1 MKKTAHTC
9 IKIKKKKNET
19 NYKVIKYTYNIHT
32 WYIYKYPHYT
42 THTNRLFFFIF
53 QHWFN
58 WTLVLALVLSFRIIV
73 LRKRCVFFDLNYLRI
88 MNTMLKWN
96 QVNRQ
101 TKNQQL
107 LRRTQSNS
115 NIVIIPQK
123 TKNKHTHTIMKRIH
137 KLYINIY
144 SFCSTEERIL
154 RENYKRDELQKL

>member
-1 MKKTAHTC
+1 
-9 IKIKKKKNET
+9 
-19 NYKVIKYTYNIHT
+19 
-32 WYIYKYPHYT
+32 
-42 THTNRLFFFIF
+42 
-53 QHWFN
+53 
-58 WTLVLALVLSFRIIV
+58 
-73 LRKRCVFFDLNYLRI
+73 

-101 TKNQQL
+101 TKKQQL

-123 TKNKHTHTIMKRIH
+123 KKTNKHTHTNIKRIH